1 MTAAD
6 IFKEAAIPLS
16 LYVHIPWCVRK
27 CPYCDFNSH
36 TLRGPN
42 VPEAAY
48 VEALLADLDSE
59 KNLAHDRRIDTV
71 FIGGGTPSLLSG
83 AAVETLLAG
92 IDRRLGFGEDVEIT
106 IEANPGVSERGRF
119 RTFREAGVNRLS
131 IGAQSFSDP
140 ALKRL
145 GRIHDADDARA
156 SIDAAHA
163 AGFEV
168 INVDLMYAL
177 PGQSLADAEHDV
189 REACDRGPTHI
200 SHYQLTLEPNTL
212 FARYPPALPS
222 EDSAWAMLGA
232 ARDVLDS
239 GGYTQYEVSAYA
251 ASGHRCRHNVNYWE
265 FGDYLGIGAGAHGKC
280 TTDKVRRTSKQRQP
294 KRYMSTAG
302 SPEAISGERAL
313 EGEDLVLEF
322 MLNALRLTSG
332 FDDTLFT
339 ARTGLPLSVAEPS
352 LTRAKERGL
361 LWRLCGRTGP
371 TELGKR
377 FLDDLVGLFMLD
389 AH

>member
-1 MTAAD
+1 MTTAD
-6 IFKEAAIPLS
+6 TFEEAAIPLS

-36 TLRGPN
+36 ALRGSD

-48 VEALLADLDSE
+48 VAALLADLDSE
-59 KNLAHDRRIDTV
+59 KNRAHDRLVDTV

-92 IDRRLGFGEDVEIT
+92 IDHRLGFEENVEIT
-106 IEANPGVSERGRF
+106 IEANPGVSERGRY

-140 ALKRL
+140 ALERL

-156 SIDAAHA
+156 SIDAAHG
-163 AGFEV
+163 AGFDA

-177 PGQSLADAEHDV
+177 PGQSLADAEYDV
-189 REACDRGPTHI
+189 REACDREPTHI
-200 SHYQLTLEPNTL
+200 SHYQLTVEPNTL
-212 FARYPPALPS
+212 FARYPPTLPG
-222 EDSAWAMLGA
+222 EDPACAMLSA

-251 ASGHRCRHNVNYWE
+251 AGGYRCRHNMNYWE

-280 TTDKVRRTSKQRQP
+280 TSDKVRRTSKQRQP
-294 KRYMSTAG
+294 RRYMSTAG

-313 EGEDLVLEF
+313 ETEDLVLEF
-322 MLNALRLTSG
+322 MLNALRLTNG
-332 FDDTLFT
+332 FHDAMFT

-352 LTRAKERGL
+352 LTRAEERGL
-361 LWRLCGRTGP
+361 LWRLRGRTGP

-377 FLDDLVGLFMLD
+377 FLDDLVALFIPD